1 MVVLKHREVNF
12 MSKSAMQQIMVDM
25 KEILCLSQ
33 VAVIH
38 SLSRVNSSTICVE
51 AAVENESMLDDIFE
65 HVLSVTQFRTY
76 CTKYLGMV
84 QPSEIVLDRVVQNG
98 KFSKTVTSMCR
109 LFRHYRSFCL
119 MMM

>member
-1 MVVLKHREVNF
+1 